1 MVFMKKLGEKEYI
14 EIWDK
19 VYDLLHEIWDKVYDL
34 LHFNLSHRV
43 NTGGIQ
49 WIQHYSRLK

>member
-14 EIWDK
+14 
-19 VYDLLHEIWDKVYDL
+19 EIWDKVYDL